1 VRSARP
7 SARVAAAAAILCS
20 LIFGIAA
27 AGAQGNNALIIRR
40 IDASDPKNVKVDF
53 IYTGAAG
60 DVAGA
65 KVTQNGTDVGT
76 SGAPAQIKGNMG
88 IVMVFDSGP
97 NMDADG
103 SLARAREG
111 AKKVVEAN
119 AGTGAAR
126 FAIVQAG
133 DGGGRL
139 VQDFSSDAAS
149 LNRAID
155 GIGPTKGSAVWS
167 ALNIAGSA
175 LVERS
180 DLQPNV
186 ILITANNDNV
196 KPADEPLGRT
206 AITTAGAQLWVVERG
221 GVFDPTPYDS
231 LVATAGGQVLVADN
245 ADKMNDLTVQA
256 GKTIAE
262 QQYSLTFNANVDKGA
277 ALNIDL
283 TIGGT
288 TTNANVLANGVFIG
302 GQQLHPELEASKGS
316 VLPFLD
322 NSLVFAVA
330 LALTLLAAVGV
341 AYSLTSLFVKEDL
354 SDMLLPYA
362 EGYGGADLE
371 DADGSYVGK
380 SALMQRAVAL
390 TEQVAENQGLLTRA
404 EGALERANLPL
415 RAGEALF
422 FYVGIVIAATLLGLV
437 WQRALIPALILGGLA
452 AILPVM
458 VVNTIAKR
466 RRKKFMS
473 QLPDTLSLLSGTLRA
488 GYSLMQGV
496 EAVSQEVDE
505 PMGLELRRV
514 ITESRLGRPLE
525 ESLEASAERMES
537 PDFAWAVMAIG
548 IQREVGGNLAEL
560 LMTVADTMIHR
571 ERLRRDVASLTAEGR
586 ISAYVLAGLPP
597 GLGLIMYVL
606 NPEYVSVLW
615 SDGLGIGMVITAT
628 ISMLIGFFWMKKIIT
643 IEI

>member
-1 VRSARP
+1 VT
-7 SARVAAAAAILCS
+7 ARVAAALAILGAILLGVTAASAQSNPS
-20 LIFGIAA
+20 LIV
-27 AGAQGNNALIIRR
+27 RR
-40 IDASDPKNVKVDF
+40 IDAVDPKNVKVDF

-60 DVAGA
+60 DVAGT
-65 KVTQNGTDVGT
+65 KISQNGADVAL
-76 SGAPAQIKGNMG
+76 SGAPAQIKGG
-88 IVMVFDSGP
+88 IGVVLVIDSGP
-97 NMDADG
+97 NMDADN
-103 SLARAREG
+103 SLAQSREG
-111 AKKVVEAN
+111 AKKIVDAN
-119 AGTGAAR
+119 TGGGIR
-126 FAIVQAG
+126 FAVVQAG
-133 DGGGRL
+133 DKGGRL
-139 VQDFSSDAAS
+139 VQDFTSDASA
-149 LNRAID
+149 LKKAID
-155 GIGPTKGSAVWS
+155 GIGPTPGAAVWS

-175 LVERS
+175 LQQRN
-180 DLQPNV
+180 DLQPNIV
-186 ILITANNDNV
+186 LFVGDNDNV

-206 AITTAGAQLWVVERG
+206 AVISAGAQLFAVERG
-221 GVFDPTPYDS
+221 GVFDPGPYDA
-231 LVATAGGQVLVADN
+231 LVSRTGGQVLVADAPPKM
-245 ADKMNDLTVQA
+245 ADLGDQA
-256 GKTIAE
+256 GKTIST
-262 QQYSLTFNANVDKGA
+262 QQFTATYNANVDVGTA
-277 ALNIDL
+277 IDVNL
-283 TIGGT
+283 TVGGQT
-288 TTNANVLANGVFIG
+288 VNANVLANGVYQG
-302 GQQLHPELEASKGS
+302 GPQLHPELEGGKGGS
-316 VLPFLD
+316 LPVFD

-330 LALTLLAAVGV
+330 LALTLLAAVGA
-341 AYSLTSLFVKEDL
+341 AYALTSIFVKEDL
-354 SDMLLPYA
+354 SDMLMPYA
-362 EGYGGADLE
+362 EGYGGNELE
-371 DADGSYVGK
+371 EGDASYVGK

-422 FYVGIVIAATLLGLV
+422 FYVGIVVAVTLLGLI
-437 WQRALIPALILGGLA
+437 WQRNLIAGLILGVLG

-458 VVNTIAKR
+458 IVNTIAKR
-466 RRKKFMS
+466 RRKKFMG

-525 ESLEASAERMES
+525 ESLEASADRMDS

-560 LMTVADTMIHR
+560 LMTVADTMVHR

-597 GLGLIMYVL
+597 GLGMIMYVL